1 MKWFA
6 AMLLVAALLG
16 GCGGIVGPLDWYGN
30 GIVANYHPNG
40 MKAMEGPYENGVKH
54 GLWIF
59 YDENGTV
66 ESFQIFKDGVGAE

>member
-16 GCGGIVGPLDWYGN
+16 GCGGIVGPLDWHGN